1 MARYNYFKEYEKAAK
16 WIAKDENLF
25 IQRDGDIIYVSNTH
39 YLIKMY
45 KALYDG
51 AFRTVSPRFIDMV
64 TDGTAGTRGDKKALP
79 VMSADGKPDFRTCI
93 PDLFEYQQAYKT
105 QFIMDPPVEKCA
117 STRLFAIGGNMAYV
131 NEEYYKN
138 LSTFG
143 IGEWYG
149 KNKKSPV
156 LTDFSLD
163 TAVMLL
169 PVNINDY
176 DFRFTV
182 IDTDVNSNTLQK
194 AV

>member
-16 WIAKDENLF
+16 FIAKDENLF
-25 IQRDGDIIYVSNTH
+25 IQRDGNIIYVSNTH

-51 AFRTVSPRFIDMV
+51 AFRTVSPRFIDMLK
-64 TDGTAGTRGDKKALP
+64 DGTAGIRGDKKALP
-79 VMSADGKPDFRTCI
+79 VMSPDGKPDFRTCV
-93 PDLFEYQQAYKT
+93 PNLYEYQEAYKT
-105 QFIMDPPVEKCA
+105 QFVMDMPTTGGA
-117 STRLFAIGGNMAYV
+117 STRLFAIDGSMAYI

-138 LSTFG
+138 LSAFG

-156 LTDFSLD
+156 LTDFNLD
-163 TAVMLL
+163 TAIMLL
-169 PVNINDY
+169 PVNVNDF

-182 IDTDVNSNTLQK
+182 IDTDMNTK
-194 AV
+194 AVQKTA

>member
-51 AFRTVSPRFIDMV
+51 AFRTVSPRFIDMT
-64 TDGTAGTRGDKKALP
+64 TDGTAGIRGDKKALP
-79 VMSADGKPDFRTCI
+79 VMSPDGKPDFRTCV
-93 PDLFEYQQAYKT
+93 PNLYEYQEACKT
-105 QFIMDPPVEKCA
+105 QFVMDAPTTGGA
-117 STRLFAIGGNMAYV
+117 STRLFAIAGNMAYI
-131 NEEYYKN
+131 NDDYFKN
-138 LSTFG
+138 LSVFAV
-143 IGEWYG
+143 GEWYG

-156 LTDFSLD
+156 LTDFNLD
-163 TAVMLL
+163 TAVMFL

-182 IDTDVNSNTLQK
+182 IDTDANAVQK
-194 AV
+194 TA